1 VAFIRRVLTASGA
14 TAVQI
19 AEYVRGRQQIVE
31 HVGSAHTEAEL
42 GLLLQRARELLE
54 NPAQGVLELGIEPM
68 PPVKGLIVPAET
80 GLFETAGAVTPAG
93 RDSPGRVVGTDSR
106 ILFDALAGVFAA
118 LRFDG
123 LGDEVFRD
131 LVIARVVEP
140 TSLLDTGRV
149 LRDLGQPAASYATMK
164 RTLGRAAAGKYRDRI
179 ATCCFEH
186 ASTSGDISLVLYD
199 VTTLYF
205 EAEKEDELRKVG
217 YSKERRVD
225 PQIVVGLL
233 VDRGGFPLEIGCF
246 EGNKAE
252 TATIVP
258 IIKQFQARHNLTDM
272 VVVADAGMLSA
283 GNLRE
288 LDEANLRFIVGS
300 RMTKAPADL
309 ASHFRWHG
317 DAFTDGQLIDTIT
330 PRTGHKNENN
340 TDVRAEP
347 VWDPATN
354 PGSWRAVWAYS
365 RKRAVRDATTLTAQE
380 NRAREVIEGQKAA
393 RVPRFVKTTGGK
405 RSLDDASL
413 TRARQLAGLK
423 GYVTNIPATVMAAT
437 EVIGSYH
444 DLWHVEQ
451 SFRMSKTDLRA
462 RPMFHRTRDAIE
474 AHLTIVFTAL
484 AVSRTVQNR
493 TGLAVANVIKQLR
506 PLRSATIAIN
516 GTTQRFDPDINA
528 EQQRILDA
536 IHGPKSHALRK

>member
-106 ILFDALAGVFAA
+106 ILFDALAGVFTA
-118 LRFDG
+118 LGFDG

-149 LRDLGQPAASYATMK
+149 LRDLGQSAASYATMK

-179 ATCCFEH
+179 ATWCFEH

-225 PQIVVGLL
+225 PQIVLGLL
-233 VDRGGFPLEIGCF
+233 VDRGGFPLEIGCL

-252 TATIVP
+252 TATMVP
-258 IIKQFQARHNLTDM
+258 IIKQFQARHNLTDA
-272 VVVADAGMLSA
+272 VVVARRRHALRRQPARTRRGEPAFHRRIPDDQSPGRPGLALPLARRRVHGRATDRHHHPPEPDTRTKTTPMSA
-283 GNLRE
+283 LNPSG
-288 LDEANLRFIVGS
+288 
-300 RMTKAPADL
+300 TP
-309 ASHFRWHG
+309 
-317 DAFTDGQLIDTIT
+317 
-330 PRTGHKNENN
+330 PRT
-340 TDVRAEP
+340 
-347 VWDPATN
+347 PAHGGPCGPT
-354 PGSWRAVWAYS
+354 P
-365 RKRAVRDATTLTAQE
+365 
-380 NRAREVIEGQKAA
+380 ARE
-393 RVPRFVKTTGGK
+393 
-405 RSLDDASL
+405 
-413 TRARQLAGLK
+413 
-423 GYVTNIPATVMAAT
+423 
-437 EVIGSYH
+437 
-444 DLWHVEQ
+444 
-451 SFRMSKTDLRA
+451 
-462 RPMFHRTRDAIE
+462 
-474 AHLTIVFTAL
+474 
-484 AVSRTVQNR
+484 
-493 TGLAVANVIKQLR
+493 
-506 PLRSATIAIN
+506 RSATPLPSRPRRTGP
-516 GTTQRFDPDINA
+516 GTRSRHT
-528 EQQRILDA
+528 
-536 IHGPKSHALRK
+536 

>member
-1 VAFIRRVLTASGA
+1 VAFIRRVLAASGA

-42 GLLLQRARELLE
+42 GMLLQRARELLD
-54 NPAQGVLELGIEPM
+54 NPAQGVLELGIEPT
-68 PPVKGLIVPAET
+68 PLVKGLIVPAET
-80 GLFETAGAVTPAG
+80 GLFETAGTVTPAG

-106 ILFDALAGVFAA
+106 ILFDALASVFTA
-118 LRFDG
+118 LGFDD

-140 TSLLDTGRV
+140 TSMLDAGRV
-149 LRDLGQPAASYATMK
+149 LRDLGQSAASYATMK
-164 RTLGRAAAGKYRDRI
+164 RTLARASAGKYRDRI
-179 ATCCFEH
+179 ATWCFEH
-186 ASTSGDISLVLYD
+186 ASTSGDVSLVLYD

-252 TATIVP
+252 TSTMVP

-347 VWDPATN
+347 VWDAATN

-423 GYVTNIPATVMAAT
+423 GYVTNIPSTVMAAS

-528 EQQRILDA
+528 DQQAILDA
-536 IHGPKSHALRK
+536 IQDPKVTH